1 MEKLDAIYERVGGLD
16 VHKKSVVACR
26 RRLTSS
32 GRVEKEVATF
42 GTTTPQLLALLG
54 WLHEWDV
61 THVAM
66 ESTGVYWKPVWNILE
81 GHVELL
87 LVNARHL
94 KTVPGRKTDVKDAE
108 WIAQLLQY
116 GLLRG
121 SFVPSPEVRQWRDLT
136 RHRSKLTGQRT
147 SVVNR
152 IHKVLEDANVKLSS
166 VISDILGVSGL
177 RMLRAMVAGETDAE
191 VLSQLGDPKLRA
203 SHEALP
209 ASLQG
214 KLTEHHRF
222 MLEGLLAQVAFLD
235 AQIGRLDRRL
245 EEQMRPFEEQLRR
258 LDTIDG
264 IDRVGAQSVL
274 AELGADM
281 TQFPDADHLA
291 SWAGMSPGND
301 ESAGKRRSG
310 KTAKGNKWLR
320 RTLTQAAW
328 AATKRKRGYLA
339 AQYRRLAARRGKNRA
354 IVAVG
359 HTILVAAYYIL
370 QDAVEYHDLG
380 SDHFDQLRRERTV
393 AHLVSRLQRLGY
405 SVALEAIEGEDAA

>member
-203 SHEALP
+203 SHEALQ

>member
-1 MEKLDAIYERVGGLD
+1 MAEMDVIYECVGGLD

-32 GRVEKEVATF
+32 GRRVEKEVATF
-42 GTTTPQLLALLG
+42 GTTTPQLLALLA
-54 WLHEWDV
+54 WLQEWEV

-66 ESTGVYWKPVWNILE
+66 ESTGVYWKPVWHILE

-94 KTVPGRKTDVKDAE
+94 KTVPGRKTDVKDSE
-108 WIAQLLQY
+108 WIAQLLQH

-121 SFVPSPEVRQWRDLT
+121 SFVPSVAVRQWRDLT
-136 RHRSKLTGQRT
+136 RQRTKLISQRT

-166 VISDILGVSGL
+166 VISDIMGVSGL
-177 RMLRAMVAGETDAE
+177 RMLRAMVQGESDAA
-191 VLSQLGDPKLRA
+191 VLSQLGDAKLRA
-203 SHEALP
+203 SQEALQE
-209 ASLQG
+209 SLQG

-222 MLEGLLAQVAFLD
+222 MLDGLLEQVAFLE
-235 AQIGRLDRRL
+235 AQIARLDARL
-245 EEQMRPFEEQLRR
+245 EEQMRPFADELRR

-264 IDRVGAQSVL
+264 IDRVGAQSLL
-274 AELGADM
+274 AELGPDM
-281 TQFPDADHLA
+281 DQFPSADHLS

-310 KTAKGNKWLR
+310 RTTKGNKWLR

-328 AATKRKRGYLA
+328 GATKRKGRYLS
-339 AQYRRLAARRGKNRA
+339 AQYRRLAPRRGKNRA

-370 QDAVEYHDLG
+370 RDGVEYHELG
-380 SDHFDQLRRERTV
+380 GDHFDQLRRERTV
-393 AHLVSRLQRLGY
+393 ANLVSRLQRLGY
-405 SVALEAIEGEDAA
+405 NVALEAIEPEAA

>member
-1 MEKLDAIYERVGGLD
+1 MAKLDAIYERVGGLD

-42 GTTTPQLLALLG
+42 GTTTPQLLVLLG
-54 WLHEWDV
+54 WLQEWDV

-66 ESTGVYWKPVWNILE
+66 ESTGVYWKPVWNMLE

-121 SFVPSPEVRQWRDLT
+121 SFVPSTEVRQWRDLT

-152 IHKVLEDANVKLSS
+152 IHKVLEDAKVKLSS

-177 RMLRAMVAGETDAE
+177 RMLHAMVAGETDAE

-203 SHEALP
+203 SQEALQ

-214 KLTEHHRF
+214 QLTEHHRF

-245 EEQMRPFEEQLRR
+245 EEQMRPFEEQLKR
-258 LDTIDG
+258 LDTLDG
-264 IDRVGAQSVL
+264 IDRVGAQSLL

-281 TQFPDADHLA
+281 AQFPDADHLA

-339 AQYRRLAARRGKNRA
+339 AQYRRLASRRGKNRA

-370 QDAVEYHDLG
+370 KDEVEYHDLG

-393 AHLVSRLQRLGY
+393 ANLVSRLQRLGY
-405 SVALEAIEGEDAA
+405 RVALEAMAGEDAA

>member
-1 MEKLDAIYERVGGLD
+1 MEEMDAIYERVGGLD

-32 GRVEKEVATF
+32 GRRVEKEVATF
-42 GTTTPQLLALLG
+42 GTTTPQLLALLA
-54 WLHEWDV
+54 WLTEWDV

-66 ESTGVYWKPVWNILE
+66 ESTGVYWQPVWHILE
-81 GHVELL
+81 GHVEQL

-94 KTVPGRKTDVKDAE
+94 KTVPGRKTDVKDCE

-136 RHRSKLTGQRT
+136 RHRTKLIGQRT
-147 SVVNR
+147 AVVNR
-152 IHKVLEDANVKLSS
+152 MHKVLEDANVKLSS
-166 VISDILGVSGL
+166 VISDIMGVSGL
-177 RMLRAMVAGETDAE
+177 RMLRAMVSGESDAE

-203 SHEALP
+203 SQEALQE
-209 ASLQG
+209 SLQG

-222 MLEGLLAQVAFLD
+222 MLEGLLEQVTFLN
-235 AQIGRLDRRL
+235 AQIVRLDERL
-245 EEQMRPFEEQLRR
+245 EEQMRPFEEQIRR

-264 IDRVGAQSVL
+264 IDRVGAQSLL
-274 AELGADM
+274 AELGPDM
-281 TQFPDADHLA
+281 GQFPDADHLS

-310 KTAKGNKWLR
+310 KTTKGNKWLR

-328 AATKRKRGYLA
+328 GASKRKGRYLS
-339 AQYRRLAARRGKNRA
+339 AQYRRLASRRGKNRA

-370 QDAVEYHDLG
+370 KDGVEYHDLG
-380 SDHFDQLRRERTV
+380 GDHFDRLRRERTV
-393 AHLVSRLQRLGY
+393 SHLVRRLQRLGY
-405 SVALEAIEGEDAA
+405 NVSLEAIESDAA

>member
-1 MEKLDAIYERVGGLD
+1 MQEMETLYERVGGLD

-26 RRLTSS
+26 RRLTPS
-32 GRVEKEVATF
+32 GRVQKEVTTF
-42 GTTTPQLLALLG
+42 GTTTSQLLTLVA
-54 WLHEWDV
+54 WLKEWDV

-94 KTVPGRKTDVKDAE
+94 KTVPGRKTDVKDCE
-108 WIAQLLQY
+108 WIAQLMQV

-121 SFVPSPEVRQWRDLT
+121 SFVPSVEVRHWRDLT
-136 RHRSKLTGQRT
+136 RHRTKLQGQRT

-166 VISDILGVSGL
+166 VISDIMGVSGL
-177 RMLRAMVAGETDAE
+177 RMLRAIVSGESDAVA
-191 VLSQLGDPKLRA
+191 LSQLGDPKLRA
-203 SHEALP
+203 SQEVLQE
-209 ASLQG
+209 SLQG
-214 KLTEHHRF
+214 KLTAHHRF
-222 MLEGLLAQVAFLD
+222 MLEGLLDQVAFLD
-235 AQIGRLDRRL
+235 GQISRLDARL
-245 EEQMRPFEEQLRR
+245 EEQMRPFEEQLKR

-264 IDRVGAQSVL
+264 IDRVGAQSLL
-274 AELGADM
+274 AELGPDM
-281 TQFPDADHLA
+281 AQCPDADHLS

-310 KTAKGNKWLR
+310 KTTKGNKWLR
-320 RTLTQAAW
+320 RTLSQAAW
-328 AATKRKRGYLA
+328 AATKRKGGYLS
-339 AQYRRLAARRGKNRA
+339 AQYRRLASRRGKNRA

-370 QDAVEYHDLG
+370 RDGVEYHDLG
-380 SDHFDQLRRERTV
+380 GDHFDRLRRERTV
-393 AHLVSRLQRLGY
+393 SNLVSRLQRLGY
-405 SVALEAIEGEDAA
+405 NVSLEAIEGKAA

>member
-1 MEKLDAIYERVGGLD
+1 MEKLEAIYERVCGLD

-26 RRLTSS
+26 RRVTSS

-42 GTTTPQLLALLG
+42 GTTTAQVLALLE
-54 WLHEWDV
+54 WLKAWDV

-66 ESTGVYWKPVWNILE
+66 ESTGVYWKPIWNLLE

-94 KTVPGRKTDVKDAE
+94 KTVPGRKTDVKDSE

-136 RHRSKLTGQRT
+136 RHRSKLMGQRT

-152 IHKVLEDANVKLSS
+152 MHKVLEDANVTLAS
-166 VISDILGVSGL
+166 VISDRMGVSGL
-177 RMLRAMVAGETDAE
+177 RMLRAMVLGETDAE
-191 VLSQLGDPKLRA
+191 VLSQLGDAKLRA
-203 SHEALP
+203 SQEALRE
-209 ASLQG
+209 SLQG
-214 KLTEHHRF
+214 QLTEHHRF
-222 MLEGLLAQVAFLD
+222 MLSGLLEQVAFLD
-235 AQIGRLDRRL
+235 GQISRVDARL
-245 EEQMRPFEEQLRR
+245 EEQMRPCEGQLKR

-264 IDRVGAQSVL
+264 IDRIGAQSVL
-274 AELGADM
+274 AELGPDM
-281 TQFPDADHLA
+281 AQFPDADHLS

-328 AATKRKRGYLA
+328 AATRRKRGYLS
-339 AQYRRLAARRGKNRA
+339 AQYRRLASRRGKNRA

-370 QDAVEYHDLG
+370 KDEVAYHDLG
-380 SDHFDQLRRERTV
+380 SDHFDRLRRERTV
-393 AHLVSRLQRLGY
+393 ANLVGRLQRLGY
-405 SVALEAIEGEDAA
+405 NVALEAIKPQAA

>member
-1 MEKLDAIYERVGGLD
+1 MDKLDAIYERVCGLD

-26 RRLTSS
+26 RRITSS

-42 GTTTPQLLALLG
+42 GTTTAQVLALLE
-54 WLHEWDV
+54 WLKEWDV

-66 ESTGVYWKPVWNILE
+66 ESTGVYWKPIWNLLE

-136 RHRSKLTGQRT
+136 RHRSKLMGQRT

-152 IHKVLEDANVKLSS
+152 MPKVLEDANVKLAS
-166 VISDILGVSGL
+166 VISDLMGVSGL
-177 RMLRAMVAGETDAE
+177 RMLRAMVSGETDAE
-191 VLSQLGDPKLRA
+191 VLSQLGDTKLRA
-203 SHEALP
+203 SQEALRE
-209 ASLQG
+209 SLHG

-222 MLEGLLAQVAFLD
+222 MLSGLLEQVAFLD
-235 AQIGRLDRRL
+235 GQISRLDMRL
-245 EEQMRPFEEQLRR
+245 EEQMRPFEGQLKR

-264 IDRVGAQSVL
+264 IDRIGAQSVL
-274 AELGADM
+274 AELGPDM
-281 TQFPDADHLA
+281 AQFPDADHLS

-328 AATKRKRGYLA
+328 AATRRKRGYLA
-339 AQYRRLAARRGKNRA
+339 AQYRRLASRRGKNRA

-370 QDAVEYHDLG
+370 KDEVAYHDLG
-380 SDHFDQLRRERTV
+380 SDHFDRLRRERTV
-393 AHLVSRLQRLGY
+393 ANLVGRLQRLGY
-405 SVALEAIEGEDAA
+405 HVALEAIKPQAA

>member
-1 MEKLDAIYERVGGLD
+1 MQEMETLYERVGGLD

-26 RRLTSS
+26 RRLTPS
-32 GRVEKEVATF
+32 GRVQKEVTTF
-42 GTTTPQLLALLG
+42 GTTTSQLLTLLA
-54 WLHEWDV
+54 WLKEWDV

-94 KTVPGRKTDVKDAE
+94 KTVPGRKTDVKDCE
-108 WIAQLLQY
+108 WIAQLMQV

-121 SFVPSPEVRQWRDLT
+121 SFVPSVEVRHWRDLT
-136 RHRSKLTGQRT
+136 RHRTKLQGQRT

-166 VISDILGVSGL
+166 VISDIMGVSGL
-177 RMLRAMVAGETDAE
+177 RMLRAIVSGESDAVA
-191 VLSQLGDPKLRA
+191 LSQLGDPKLRA
-203 SHEALP
+203 SQEVLQE
-209 ASLQG
+209 SLQG
-214 KLTEHHRF
+214 KLTAHHRF
-222 MLEGLLAQVAFLD
+222 MLEGLLDQVAFLD
-235 AQIGRLDRRL
+235 GQISRLDARL
-245 EEQMRPFEEQLRR
+245 EEQMRPFEEQLKR

-264 IDRVGAQSVL
+264 IDRVGAQSLL
-274 AELGADM
+274 AELGPDM
-281 TQFPDADHLA
+281 AQCPDADHLS

-310 KTAKGNKWLR
+310 KTTKGNKWLR
-320 RTLTQAAW
+320 RTLSQAAW
-328 AATKRKRGYLA
+328 AATKRKGGYLS
-339 AQYRRLAARRGKNRA
+339 AQYRRLASRRGKNRA

-370 QDAVEYHDLG
+370 RDGVEYHDLG
-380 SDHFDQLRRERTV
+380 GDHFDRLRRERTV
-393 AHLVSRLQRLGY
+393 SNLVSRLQRLGY
-405 SVALEAIEGEDAA
+405 NVSLEAIEGKAA

>member
-1 MEKLDAIYERVGGLD
+1 MPEMDAIYERVGGLD

-26 RRLTSS
+26 RRITSR
-32 GRVEKEVATF
+32 GRVHKEVARF
-42 GTTTPQLLALLG
+42 GTTTAQLLTLLT
-54 WLHEWDV
+54 WLKEWDV

-94 KTVPGRKTDVKDAE
+94 KTVPGRKTDVKDSE

-121 SFVPSPEVRQWRDLT
+121 SFVPPVEVRQWRDLT
-136 RHRSKLTGQRT
+136 RHRSKLTDQRT

-177 RMLRAMVAGETDAE
+177 RMLRAMVLGESDAQ

-203 SHEALP
+203 SQEVLQE
-209 ASLQG
+209 SLQG
-214 KLTEHHRF
+214 KLTDHHRF
-222 MLEGLLAQVAFLD
+222 MLEGLLEQVVFLD
-235 AQIGRLDRRL
+235 EQIARLDARL
-245 EEQMRPFEEQLRR
+245 EEQMRPFEAQLRR

-264 IDRVGAQSVL
+264 IDRVGAQSLL
-274 AELGADM
+274 AELGPDM
-281 TQFPDADHLA
+281 ASFPDADHLS

-310 KTAKGNKWLR
+310 KTTKGNKWLR

-328 AATKRKRGYLA
+328 AATRHKGGYLS
-339 AQYRRLAARRGKNRA
+339 AQYRRLASRRGKNRA

-370 QDAVEYHDLG
+370 KDEVEYHDLG
-380 SDHFDQLRRERTV
+380 GDHFDRLRRERTV
-393 AHLVSRLQRLGY
+393 SHLVSRLQRLGY
-405 SVALEAIEGEDAA
+405 HVALEAIEPQAA

>member
-1 MEKLDAIYERVGGLD
+1 METMDAIYARVGGLD

-26 RRLTSS
+26 RRLTAS
-32 GRVEKEVATF
+32 GHVEKEVATF
-42 GTTTPQLLALLG
+42 GTTTAQLLALLA
-54 WLHEWDV
+54 WLNEWDV

-66 ESTGVYWKPVWNILE
+66 ESTGGYWKPVWNILE
-81 GHVELL
+81 GHMELL

-94 KTVPGRKTDVKDAE
+94 KTVPGRKTDVKDCE
-108 WIAQLLQY
+108 WSAQLMQY

-136 RHRSKLTGQRT
+136 RHRTKLTGQRT

-177 RMLRAMVAGETDAE
+177 RMLRAMVAGESDA
-191 VLSQLGDPKLRA
+191 VALSQLGDPKLRA
-203 SHEALP
+203 SQAALQE
-209 ASLQG
+209 SLQG
-214 KLTEHHRF
+214 QLTEHHRF
-222 MLEGLLAQVAFLD
+222 MLEGLLDQVTFLD
-235 AQIGRLDRRL
+235 AQISRLDARL
-245 EEQMRPFEEQLRR
+245 EEQLRPFEAQLKR

-264 IDRVGAQSVL
+264 IDRVGAQSLL
-274 AELGADM
+274 AELGPDM
-281 TQFPDADHLA
+281 AQFPDADHLS

-310 KTAKGNKWLR
+310 KTTKGNKWLR
-320 RTLTQAAW
+320 RTLSQAAW
-328 AATKRKRGYLA
+328 AATKRKGGYLS
-339 AQYRRLAARRGKNRA
+339 AQYRRLASRRGKNRA

-370 QDAVEYHDLG
+370 HDEVEYHDLG
-380 SDHFDQLRRERTV
+380 SIISIVCV
-393 AHLVSRLQRLGY
+393 ASARYR
-405 SVALEAIEGEDAA
+405 IW